1 MTTKPERPDSLSL
14 SLDPSGGNSTAP
26 KDSTTRVVDYVR
38 DMVMRGVLGPGDRL
52 PAERELAVQLG
63 VSRPTVRA
71 GLKGLAAM
79 GIVVTRHGAGT
90 FISESPVLRS
100 EQLTLLAA
108 LHGITRAD
116 MYETRRMLEVAAAGV
131 AAERATP
138 THISTIADEVTNL
151 FASMED
157 RRTFLL
163 YDVRF
168 HRAVAK
174 ASGNPLVAS
183 LVEMVS
189 ALYYDQ
195 RQKTAERATGP
206 NLHDAAEAHRRVYL
220 AIRARDPER
229 ARAAMNDH
237 LLTSS
242 AYQEA
247 EEREASG
254 PVAPPA
260 TPVSAG
266 QNTPSRRGARHHR

>member
-1 MTTKPERPDSLSL
+1 MPIKREPPDASLNTL
-14 SLDPSGGNSTAP
+14 SSALTAYGNELH
-26 KDSTTRVVDYVR
+26 KDSTSRVVDYVR
-38 DMVMRGVLGPGDRL
+38 DMVMRGALRPGDRL

-79 GIVVTRHGAGT
+79 GAVVTRHGAGT
-90 FISESPVLRS
+90 FVSESPVLRS
-100 EQLTLLAA
+100 EPLNLLAA
-108 LHGITRAD
+108 LHGFTRDD
-116 MYETRRMLEVAAAGV
+116 MYETRRMLEVAAAGL

-138 THISTIADEVTNL
+138 AHISTIAGEVTDL

-163 YDVRF
+163 YDIRF

-183 LVEMVS
+183 LVEMIS

-206 NLHDAAEAHRRVYL
+206 NLRDAAEAHRRIYL

-229 ARAAMNDH
+229 ARSAMNDH
-237 LLTSS
+237 LLQSS
-242 AYQEA
+242 AYQAA
-247 EEREASG
+247 EERGDATGGS
-254 PVAPPA
+254 PPL
-260 TPVSAG
+260 P
-266 QNTPSRRGARHHR
+266 PRLDARHTGH

>member
-1 MTTKPERPDSLSL
+1 MPTKPEPPEVTFKALPEALLAHSAEL
-14 SLDPSGGNSTAP
+14 P
-26 KDSTTRVVDYVR
+26 KDSTTLVVDYVR
-38 DMVMRGVLGPGDRL
+38 DMVMRGSLRPGDRL
-52 PAERELAVQLG
+52 PAERELALQLG

-79 GIVVTRHGAGT
+79 GAVVTRHGSGT
-90 FISESPVLRS
+90 FVSESPVLRS
-100 EQLTLLAA
+100 EPLNLLAA
-108 LHGITRAD
+108 LHGFTRDD
-116 MYETRRMLEVAAAGV
+116 MYETRRILEVAGAAL

-138 THISTIADEVTNL
+138 AHISTIADEVTNL

-157 RRTFLL
+157 RRTFLF
-163 YDVRF
+163 YDIRF

-206 NLHDAAEAHRRVYL
+206 NLRDAAEAHRRVYL

-229 ARAAMNDH
+229 ARSAMNDH
-237 LLTSS
+237 LRRSS
-242 AYQEA
+242 AYQAA
-247 EEREASG
+247 EERDSLAKPS
-254 PVAPPA
+254 PQARPL
-260 TPVSAG
+260 
-266 QNTPSRRGARHHR
+266 SRRRGR

>member
-1 MTTKPERPDSLSL
+1 VPIKPESPDSVIRTLPAALAASNNEL
-14 SLDPSGGNSTAP
+14 P
-26 KDSTTRVVDYVR
+26 KDSTSRVVDYVR
-38 DMVMRGVLGPGDRL
+38 DMVMRGVLRPGDRL

-79 GIVVTRHGAGT
+79 GAVVTRHGAGT

-100 EQLTLLAA
+100 EPLNLLAA
-108 LHGITRAD
+108 LHGFTRVD
-116 MYETRRMLEVAAAGV
+116 MYETRRILEVAAAGL

-138 THISTIADEVTNL
+138 TQVSTIADEVTNL

-157 RRTFLL
+157 RRTFLF
-163 YDVRF
+163 YDIRF
-168 HRAVAK
+168 HRTVAN

-183 LVEMVS
+183 LVEMIS

-220 AIRARDPER
+220 AIRARDPLR
-229 ARAAMNDH
+229 ARGAMNDH
-237 LLTSS
+237 LLQSS

-247 EEREASG
+247 EEHDARGAG
-254 PVAPPA
+254 RPPA
-260 TPVSAG
+260 QPVSARKD
-266 QNTPSRRGARHHR
+266 PRRSGR

>member
-1 MTTKPERPDSLSL
+1 MPIKQRQPDSSPISL
-14 SLDPSGGNSTAP
+14 SHAIAGGQADAP
-26 KDSTTRVVDYVR
+26 KDSTSRVVDYVR
-38 DMVMRGVLGPGDRL
+38 DMVTKGALKPGDRL

-79 GIVVTRHGAGT
+79 GTVITRHGAGT

-100 EQLTLLAA
+100 EPLNLLAA
-108 LHGITRAD
+108 LHGFTRTD
-116 MYETRRMLEVAAAGV
+116 MYETRRMLEVAAAGL

-138 THISTIADEVTNL
+138 AHISTIADEVTNL

-157 RRTFLL
+157 RRTFLF
-163 YDVRF
+163 YDIRF
-168 HRAVAK
+168 HRAVAN

-195 RQKTAERATGP
+195 RQATAERATGT
-206 NLHDAAEAHRRVYL
+206 NLRDAAEAHRRIYL
-220 AIRARDPER
+220 AIRARDAER
-229 ARAAMNDH
+229 ARGAMNDH
-237 LLTSS
+237 LMTSS

-247 EEREASG
+247 EERTAE
-254 PVAPPA
+254 PA
-260 TPVSAG
+260 
-266 QNTPSRRGARHHR
+266 RRPR

>member
-1 MTTKPERPDSLSL
+1 VSNKRDSLDSSMPAIQPAIPGERPD
-14 SLDPSGGNSTAP
+14 PP
-26 KDSTTRVVDYVR
+26 KDSTSRIVDYVR
-38 DMVMRGVLGPGDRL
+38 DMVTKGALKPGDRL

-79 GIVVTRHGAGT
+79 GTVVTRHGSGT

-100 EQLTLLAA
+100 EPLNLLAA
-108 LHGITRAD
+108 LHGFSRED
-116 MYETRRMLEVAAAGV
+116 MYETRRMLEVAAAGL

-138 THISTIADEVTNL
+138 ANISTIADEVTNL

-157 RRTFLL
+157 RRTFLF
-163 YDVRF
+163 YDIRF
-168 HRAVAK
+168 HRAVAH

-195 RQKTAERATGP
+195 RQATAERATGT
-206 NLHDAAEAHRRVYL
+206 NLRDAAEAHRRIYL
-220 AIRARDPER
+220 AIRARDAER
-229 ARAAMNDH
+229 ARTAMNDH
-237 LLTSS
+237 LMTSS

-247 EEREASG
+247 EERTA
-254 PVAPPA
+254 A
-260 TPVSAG
+260 TP
-266 QNTPSRRGARHHR
+266 RRPR

>member
-1 MTTKPERPDSLSL
+1 VPIKRA
-14 SLDPSGGNSTAP
+14 SLDSAVRTPPTAFTSHDGEP
-26 KDSTTRVVDYVR
+26 PRDSTSRVVDYVR

-52 PAERELAVQLG
+52 PAERELAVTLG

-79 GIVVTRHGAGT
+79 GAVVTRHGAGT

-100 EQLTLLAA
+100 EPLNLLAA
-108 LHGITRAD
+108 LHGFTRD
-116 MYETRRMLEVAAAGV
+116 DIYETRRMLEVAGAGLAAG
-131 AAERATP
+131 RATP
-138 THISTIADEVTNL
+138 AHISTIADEVTNL

-157 RRTFLL
+157 RRTFLF
-163 YDVRF
+163 YDIRF
-168 HRAVAK
+168 HRAVAR

-195 RQKTAERATGP
+195 RQKTAERATGT
-206 NLHDAAEAHRRVYL
+206 NLRDAAEAHRRVYL

-229 ARAAMNDH
+229 SRSAMNDH
-237 LLTSS
+237 LLQSS

-247 EEREASG
+247 EERGAVG
-254 PVAPPA
+254 PDPPA
-260 TPVSAG
+260 PA
-266 QNTPSRRGARHHR
+266 PHDARRRGR